1 MKEIAAKMV
10 GYNTVIAT
18 NVISSKFNVDYIH
31 PIYATRISGRSFVG
45 AKQQTISNGKG
56 PDTSDRLFKNM

>member
-1 MKEIAAKMV
+1 MKEIVARMV
-10 GYNTVIAT
+10 GYNTIIAT

-45 AKQQTISNGKG
+45 AKQQTISDGKG
-56 PDTSDRLFKNM
+56 PDTSDRLFRNL